1 MKSILVGSGRVLYSI
16 VIFLLTVVCSRLFSV
31 DFYVNFREFILYFL
45 IGINLAGIPATNTLY
60 YFRERH
66 NKNIF
71 QIYMISFFFLLI
83 FFFILFLISKSF
95 LIPLSFIVSFS
106 SMFFLVC
113 EATSLSLR
121 TPLIS
126 VFLNIFE
133 SLSFFIPIF
142 IVFLFKVNEFMFFI
156 YLLFLGFIKIV
167 FYLLLTLLMN
177 KKSKEYDK
185 NEIIKFSLPLY
196 FNGILGSIS
205 KQIDKFIVSLFYYGK
220 SFADYSTGSFEIPL
234 VARFFSGVFHERADY
249 IKEKIEENK
258 NGDLKRDFEKILM
271 YSVTILGV
279 LTLFFFINSKT
290 IIRIFFSE
298 KYVESY
304 KFFMVYLTVL
314 PLRNIPFGFLL
325 SLKGKNFLLFLIS
338 LLDSFLT
345 VLFSLVFAKFFNIFF
360 VSFSFVIATFV
371 SVFLTI
377 FFIRDIFPSK
387 VFVKRY
393 FLIIFLLLVL
403 IPLLNQFNNIL
414 LTCIF
419 ILIYMIL
426 DILLFWRKR

>member
-16 VIFLLTVVCSRLFSV
+16 IIFLLTVICSRLFSV
-31 DFYVNFREFILYFL
+31 DFYITFREFILYFL
-45 IGINLAGIPATNTLY
+45 IGVNLAGIPATNTLY
-60 YFRERH
+60 FFRERN

-83 FFFILFLISKSF
+83 FFFILFLISRSF

-106 SMFFLVC
+106 SIFFLVC

-121 TPLIS
+121 TPLFS
-126 VFLNIFE
+126 VLLNIFE
-133 SLSFFIPIF
+133 SISFFIPVF
-142 IVFLFKVNEFMFFI
+142 IIFLFKINEFMFFV
-156 YLLFLGFIKIV
+156 YLLYLGFIKIV
-167 FYLLLTLLMN
+167 FYLFLTLFMN
-177 KKSKEYDK
+177 RKSKEYDK
-185 NEIIKFSLPLY
+185 SEVIKFSLPLY
-196 FNGILGSIS
+196 FNGILGSVS

-234 VARFFSGVFHERADY
+234 VARFFAGIFHERADY
-249 IKEKIEENK
+249 IKEKIEKKKEEE
-258 NGDLKRDFEKILM
+258 LKKDFEKILM

-290 IIRIFFSE
+290 MIRIFFSE
-298 KYVESY
+298 KYLESY

-325 SLKGKNFLLFLIS
+325 SLKGKNISLFLIS

-345 VLFSLVFAKFFNIFF
+345 VFFSLVFAKFFNTFL
-360 VSFSFVIATFV
+360 VSFSFVIATV
-371 SVFLTI
+371 TSVFLTM
-377 FFIRDIFPSK
+377 FLIRDIFPSK

-393 FLIIFLLLVL
+393 FLIVFLLLIL
-403 IPLLNQFNNIL
+403 IPLLNRFNSIL

-419 ILIYMIL
+419 ILIYMVL
-426 DILLFWRKR
+426 DILLFWRNR